1 MNLIWEVIRKCGV
14 LAVRHTLE
22 LTSNKKSRGSG
33 TYADV
38 QTGPHMILG
47 RVYAFMKRYIFS
59 SDGHG
64 RGFSLVRTWFK
75 YVPLPLYVVV
85 GQK

>member
-1 MNLIWEVIRKCGV
+1 MISKPILKVNYVY
-14 LAVRHTLE
+14 
-22 LTSNKKSRGSG
+22 RGSG

-38 QTGPHMILG
+38 RTGPHLILG
-47 RVYAFMKRYIFS
+47 RVYEFTKRYILS

-75 YVPLPLYVVV
+75 YVPLPL
-85 GQK
+85 